1 MIKLRIVDDEF
12 KNYSED
18 FSVGEFQATD
28 AIEYFS
34 TSETAPP
41 PQEQINIQE
50 DSGFAQTADRSQAIR
65 DGQNFNNNNSNTQ
78 TSSDSGSSSS
88 SSSSSTSDGG
98 SSTST
103 SASSSSSSSGAN
115 VTGGEATA
123 TTAGSSVAGAS
134 AGAGAG
140 ATAATAGTATAATI
154 AGSVTVVAAAICAIV
169 AVTAN
174 IIKMAPTIIMS
185 YFMAGTNY
193 IQYVLDVSDLDDE
206 VDYIISLSNPNF
218 SYTYDLREDLTE
230 DGKVEGLIS
239 GLAPHRSYKLQ
250 VLSVDNLVSIPHFT
264 HEFITQ
270 SEPKPEAVPRVEANI
285 DYDNNIFNLD
295 YNIFISDAYKTGS
308 NTFVEFYINDTL
320 SSTDTN
326 IDKDG
331 YIIGQLQN
339 LPNNAIVK
347 GIIKTTYEENVI
359 EIGNFE
365 YKVVYPSEIDI
376 NTKPLATSNTQSS
389 IDYTNNKFNLNY
401 SIQIVDAY
409 NTGSNTFVEF
419 YINDE
424 LLATNTNINSDGY
437 ITGTLTDLPNEVK
450 VVGVVKTTYEGEV
463 IEIDN
468 FEYDVIYPKE
478 IITEDLVF
486 KATFASEPAVE
497 TSLGTS
503 AACYQYVYAIN
514 TGFNN
519 SAQTTDK
526 YLLEVVGKDE
536 TVLYSYTGTS
546 AMVSCAVDY
555 DVEEAYVY
563 LTPISVVYD
572 EDLPF
577 ERRLIKTITNQAF
590 VEYAGFVMR
599 PGKDFIFTTKM
610 SPLIMQESLICSY
623 AKADESVVETSL
635 EDGMVEVYGNSET
648 QTAMVFQIVDNAG
661 RIAGRKIIDLTQTSS
676 FEVSFHTNGDYNLT
690 EGYTI
695 ETTLDATPTL
705 GEGEGYRLIVRD
717 ENNKFLGMG
726 STITD
731 VQENQSLIIP
741 DLSPTFYNAAL
752 ACAKTVNGVEYI
764 FENSA
769 NTDGCEHA
777 FSPFEEG
784 LLNFDAES
792 STVTFGVSVGDIYS
806 TNEIDIKA
814 TITNSYQSGDP
825 DIFYLNVPSGLTE
838 SNTSNALTSAKW
850 NNLTGT
856 EIIITN
862 AAGTITYGRYTY
874 SKATTQ
880 VNVATPDVKNRELV
894 LSATILDCP
903 DEGFINHVGFNS
915 GFGSSGGAIISD
927 IIPYTAVQDGDN
939 WVVTIDELKDTTLVG
954 GWEYSF
960 LLGDLEIMV
969 TNFVG
974 TNEDLNISAK
984 VNYYLDGESA
994 HASEDAIKVYVDGYP
1009 SLNGKEINLQN
1020 WSLAFYSDS
1029 NYASVLTL
1037 SNEEN
1042 SIGQTNMTDCALLY
1056 LQNPLSSAFYYKMT
1070 YGAEND
1076 VLGSSVINLPTA
1088 AYDETANAEDTD
1100 APTCYGTFVANAVT
1114 FNLSGTEIVSTN
1126 MYNTYN
1132 ITTNLTGIHYQSR
1145 VARLASSNYEIYRTD
1160 FDSTKPYMAVED
1172 IPYESSYEYDIYT
1185 FRTVEIGGVEYEV
1198 YLGKALDNY
1207 TISTMIVDGSYN
1219 AAHGVVSGPTLTDN
1233 GSDQQYIDMEVIADY
1248 LVSGTSVEIHWGNN
1262 DTIEINPQTVMGL
1275 EYAAHDYDQSVDG
1288 LCSVI
1293 INNHQAKPTES
1304 CQVGLQVIFTNY
1316 LSDKTGSK
1324 VVVKHQVR
1332 TGATEMAAYN
1342 VTTKGCVFA
1351 LEDSN
1356 LRDANGDTLQ
1366 FTEYQLGVL
1375 GTANLYAVDS
1385 DVILITEHDI
1395 A

>member
-18 FSVGEFQATD
+18 FSVSEFQATD
-28 AIEYFS
+28 AYEYFS
-34 TSETAPP
+34 TGETAPP
-41 PQEQINIQE
+41 PQEQISIQE
-50 DSGFAQTADRSQAIR
+50 DSGFAQTSDRSQAIR
-65 DGQNFNNNNSNTQ
+65 DGQDFNNNNNTQ
-78 TSSDSGSSSS
+78 SSSDSGSSSS

-98 SSTST
+98 SS
-103 SASSSSSSSGAN
+103 SSSSATSSGTSSGAN
-115 VTGGEATA
+115 VTGGEATTA
-123 TTAGSSVAGAS
+123 TAGSSAAGAS

-206 VDYIISLSNPNF
+206 VDYIISLSNPTF

-239 GLAPHRSYKLQ
+239 GLKPHRYYKLQ
-250 VLSVDNLVSIPHFT
+250 VLSVDDLGNVPHFT
-264 HEFITQ
+264 HEFITE

-285 DYDNNIFNLD
+285 DYDNKIFNLD

-308 NTFVEFYINDTL
+308 NTFVEFYINDAL

-339 LPNNAIVK
+339 LPNNSIVK
-347 GIIKTTYEENVI
+347 GVVKTTYEEEVV
-359 EIGNFE
+359 EIGDFE
-365 YKVVYPSEIDI
+365 YKVVYPSELNIS
-376 NTKPLATSNTQSS
+376 TKPLATSNTQSS
-389 IDYTNNKFNLNY
+389 IDYVNNKFNLNY
-401 SIQIVDAY
+401 SIQISDEY
-409 NTGSNTFVEF
+409 NVGSNTFVEF

-424 LLATNTNINSDGY
+424 LLTTDSNINSDGY
-437 ITGTLTDLPNEVK
+437 ITGTLTNLPNEVT
-450 VVGVVKTTYEGEV
+450 VVGVVKTTYNGEV

-468 FEYDVIYPKE
+468 FEYDVLYPKE
-478 IITEDLVF
+478 IITEDLAF
-486 KATFASEPAVE
+486 KGTFASEPEVE

-526 YLLEVVGKDE
+526 YKLEVVGADD
-536 TVLYSYTGTS
+536 TVLYSYTGTN

-572 EDLPF
+572 EDMSF
-577 ERRLIKTITNQAF
+577 ERRLIKTITNEAF
-590 VEYAGFVMR
+590 VQYAGFVMR

-635 EDGMVEVYGNSET
+635 EDGMVEVFGNSET
-648 QTAMVFQIVDNAG
+648 QTAMVFQIVDSTG
-661 RIAGRKIIDLTQTSS
+661 RIAGRKIIDLSQTSS

-695 ETTLDATPTL
+695 ETTLDETPTL

-717 ENNKFLGMG
+717 ENDKFLGMG
-726 STITD
+726 ITITD
-731 VQENQSLIIP
+731 VLENQSLIIP
-741 DLSPTFYNAAL
+741 DLTPTFYNAAL
-752 ACAKTVNGVEYI
+752 ACARTVNGVEYI
-764 FENSA
+764 FENTA
-769 NTDGCEHA
+769 NTDGCEHV
-777 FSPFEEG
+777 FTPFEEG
-784 LLNFDAES
+784 LLSFDAEY
-792 STVTFGVSVGDIYS
+792 STVTFGVSVGNIYS
-806 TNEIDIKA
+806 TDDIDITA

-838 SNTSNALTSAKW
+838 KNASNELTSAKW
-850 NNLTGT
+850 TNLTGT
-856 EIIITN
+856 EIAITN

-880 VNVATPDVKNRELV
+880 VNVATPDVKNKELV

-903 DEGFINHVGFNS
+903 DEGVVNHVGFNS
-915 GFGSSGGAIISD
+915 GFGNALIADD

-939 WVVTIDELKDTTLVG
+939 WVVTIDELKDITLIG

-960 LLGDLEIMV
+960 SLGDLEIIV

-974 TNEDLNISAK
+974 TNEALNISAK
-984 VNYYLDGESA
+984 VNYYLDGQSA
-994 HASEDAIKVYVDGYP
+994 HAAEDDMKVYVDGYP
-1009 SLNGKEINLQN
+1009 ALNGKEINLQN

-1029 NYASVLTL
+1029 NYTSVLTL
-1037 SNEEN
+1037 SNEED
-1042 SIGQTNMTDCALLY
+1042 SMGQANMTDYALLY

-1070 YGAEND
+1070 YGIEDD

-1088 AYDETANAEDTD
+1088 AYDETANAEDSD
-1100 APTCYGTFVANAVT
+1100 DPTCYGTFVSNAVT

-1126 MYNTYN
+1126 MYNTYH
-1132 ITTNLTGIHYQSR
+1132 ITTDLAGIHYQSR
-1145 VARLASSNYEIYRTD
+1145 VAHNASSNYEIYRTD
-1160 FDSTKPYMAVED
+1160 FDSTNPYMAVED
-1172 IPYESSYEYDIYT
+1172 IPYDSSYTYDIYT

-1198 YLGKALDNY
+1198 YLGKALDSY
-1207 TISTMIVDGSYN
+1207 TVSTMIVDGSYN
-1219 AAHGVVSGPTLTDN
+1219 ASHGVVTGPTLTDN
-1233 GSDQQYIDMEVIADY
+1233 GEDQQYIDIEVIADY
-1248 LVSGTSVEIHWGNN
+1248 LISGTSVEIYWGNN

-1275 EYAAHDYDQSVDG
+1275 EYAAHDYDQGVDG
-1288 LCSVI
+1288 LCTVI
-1293 INNHQAKPTES
+1293 INNHQAKPIES
-1304 CQVGLQVIFTNY
+1304 CQVGIQVIFTDY

-1332 TGATEMAAYN
+1332 TGATELAEYN
-1342 VTTKGCVFA
+1342 VTTKGYVFA
-1351 LEDSN
+1351 LEDTN
-1356 LRDANGDTLQ
+1356 LRDANGDTIQ

-1375 GTANLYAVDS
+1375 GTANLYAIDS
-1385 DVILITEHDI
+1385 DVMLITEHDI